1 MADSSVSGRIEA
13 FRSRFSVLKE
23 AMSRVIVGQEDVI
36 EQVYACLLGG
46 GNALLEGVPGLG
58 KTLIART
65 FSGCLGLE
73 FSRIQFTP
81 DLMPADVTGTNV
93 IVEKDGARHFRFQK
107 GPIFANIVLA
117 DEINRATPK
126 TQSALLEAM
135 QEHRVTAG
143 TSTYDLSD
151 PFMVLATQNP
161 IELEGTFPLPE
172 AQLDR
177 FMMKIR
183 VGFPGEAELVDILTR
198 TTGSVEEE
206 SESVLSLDDILN
218 DQKLVREIALA
229 EPVAGYAASIIR
241 GTHPDDNSA
250 PETARRYIRFGAS
263 PRGGQALVMGG
274 KVRALKDGRA
284 NVGFEDIAAL
294 ARPALRHRLIL
305 NFEGEAAG
313 IDADDIIDD
322 VVNSVPKGPVS

>member
-1 MADSSVSGRIEA
+1 MADSSVNGRIEA
-13 FRSRFSVLKE
+13 FQSRFSALKE

-36 EQVYACLLGG
+36 EQVYTCLLGG

-143 TSTYDLSD
+143 TSTYDLSG

-177 FMMKIR
+177 FLMKIR

-198 TTGSVEEE
+198 TTGSVEAE
-206 SESVLSLDDILN
+206 SESILSLKDILS
-218 DQKLVREIALA
+218 DQKLVREIAMA
-229 EPVAGYAASIIR
+229 APVAGYAASIIR
-241 GTHPDDNSA
+241 GTHPDDDSA

-313 IDADDIIDD
+313 IDPDDIIDD
-322 VVNSVPKGPVS
+322 VVKSSPKG